1 MKITRFQKILIRS
14 KAAKLKAIRRVT
26 QDNKG
31 KRTAGVDNIKILQPE
46 KRIEPVNQIHI
57 DGKASPIK
65 RVYIDKGKNKEK
77 RPLGILT
84 IKDRIK
90 QSLAAMALEPQ

>member
-1 MKITRFQKILIRS
+1 MEITRFQKILIRS

-31 KRTAGVDNIKILQPE
+31 KRTAGVDNLKILQPE
-46 KRIEPVNQIHI
+46 KRIELVNQIHI
-57 DGKASPIK
+57 DGKVSPIK
-65 RVYIDKGKNKEK
+65 RVYIDKEK
-77 RPLGILT
+77 RPLGIPT

-90 QSLAAMALEPQ
+90 QSLVAMALEPQ